1 MDSNMTLKLNVV
13 CALARY
19 CKEHAS
25 FNPKAQIPLGVLLK
39 NENVMDDTIT
49 SSYHTILWMSFA
61 NMFQDKK
68 PSDE

>member
-13 CALARY
+13 CVLARY

-39 NENVMDDTIT
+39 LRM
-49 SSYHTILWMSFA
+49 SWMT
-61 NMFQDKK
+61 
-68 PSDE
+68 PSPAATTQYYG